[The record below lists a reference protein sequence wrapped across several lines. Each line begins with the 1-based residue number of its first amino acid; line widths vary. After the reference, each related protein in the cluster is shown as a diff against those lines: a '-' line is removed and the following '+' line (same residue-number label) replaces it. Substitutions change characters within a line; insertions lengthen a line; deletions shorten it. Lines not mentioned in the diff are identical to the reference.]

1 MPGPDDKNKKKSSA
15 EEDMIDETVEETF
28 PASDPPSW
36 TGTHAGKPKHAPDK
50 DKAKKKPE

>member
-50 DKAKKKPE
+50 DKKHR